1 VVQLSQ
7 AATPAPHPTRAIR
20 TDRRALLLYT
30 VLVLVPALVLGGLLF
45 SQLLSSHSNQLAQL
59 PREVRDGA
67 ARLRSGIESR
77 LRDLIAREDA
87 REFYHYH
94 QDYWEKGTI
103 LGAEGR
109 PTLAPITSNLALKL
123 RPPGVLA
130 WFSWNLTQEGDQEPL
145 LLRGRPQVPHGLTS
159 EQEVDLWSAEA
170 MRGLDQQDFVR
181 DVLMWHESQ
190 QPFEAFSDE
199 FHGAETSV
207 GEPFPIELL
216 ALNLGSR
223 RDPACL
229 NADIGLLRRSIGDL
243 QTLRVHTGPLRLEG
257 RHDKQGQLRLIA
269 IRKIFVE
276 PLPALIPIPTCF
288 AELGQDTILVQG
300 FELDSEWFLNELPNA
315 EALRILGP
323 SIKMFGPKDKWDQG
337 SADYVTSRFN
347 LFEEL
352 DVALDDELDFE
363 RAWVEVAFPSSELR
377 RRLRTTLASLL
388 GVGTIMIISLVVGV
402 RLLRSSVQKSQER
415 ARRTE
420 NFVAAVTHELRTP
433 LASVKLYSEML
444 RDGWA
449 DNEQKRAD
457 YLQRIVRETNRL
469 DTLVDGLLES
479 RRLADMEATPEPGS
493 LNEAVQATMPELKM
507 TDGTEATDITFNLQE
522 DLPPVL
528 MEEGAVRGIL
538 VNLVEN
544 ARKYAPV
551 EKGTA
556 PLEVRTSLDRR
567 GRVLLEVADRGPG
580 IPSSERGRI
589 FDAFYRVGDESTR
602 TTHGTGLGL
611 HLVQMHVDAIRA
623 RVRVTPRKG
632 GGSIFQVTLRSTP
645 SKIS

>member
-1 VVQLSQ
+1 
-7 AATPAPHPTRAIR
+7 
-20 TDRRALLLYT
+20 
-30 VLVLVPALVLGGLLF
+30 
-45 SQLLSSHSNQLAQL
+45 
-59 PREVRDGA
+59 
-67 ARLRSGIESR
+67 
-77 LRDLIAREDA
+77 
-87 REFYHYH
+87 
-94 QDYWEKGTI
+94 
-103 LGAEGR
+103 
-109 PTLAPITSNLALKL
+109 
-123 RPPGVLA
+123 
-130 WFSWNLTQEGDQEPL
+130 
-145 LLRGRPQVPHGLTS
+145 
-159 EQEVDLWSAEA
+159 
-170 MRGLDQQDFVR
+170 
-181 DVLMWHESQ
+181 
-190 QPFEAFSDE
+190 
-199 FHGAETSV
+199 
-207 GEPFPIELL
+207 
-216 ALNLGSR
+216 
-223 RDPACL
+223 
-229 NADIGLLRRSIGDL
+229 
-243 QTLRVHTGPLRLEG
+243 
-257 RHDKQGQLRLIA
+257 
-269 IRKIFVE
+269 
-276 PLPALIPIPTCF
+276 
-288 AELGQDTILVQG
+288 
-300 FELDSEWFLNELPNA
+300 
-315 EALRILGP
+315 
-323 SIKMFGPKDKWDQG
+323 
-337 SADYVTSRFN
+337 
-347 LFEEL
+347 
-352 DVALDDELDFE
+352 
-363 RAWVEVAFPSSELR
+363 VEVAFPSSELR